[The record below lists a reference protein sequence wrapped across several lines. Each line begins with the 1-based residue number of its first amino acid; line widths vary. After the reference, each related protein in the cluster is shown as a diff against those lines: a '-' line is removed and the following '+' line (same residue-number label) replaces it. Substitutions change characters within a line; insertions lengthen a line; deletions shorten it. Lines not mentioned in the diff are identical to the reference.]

1 MLIPAPVASL
11 HIKRVIIDNTSVC
24 NYNYLCLNNPT
35 NKRDFDVVTAM
46 ALPVNQFRE
55 IDTMEVN

>member
-46 ALPVNQFRE
+46 ALPVN
-55 IDTMEVN
+55 